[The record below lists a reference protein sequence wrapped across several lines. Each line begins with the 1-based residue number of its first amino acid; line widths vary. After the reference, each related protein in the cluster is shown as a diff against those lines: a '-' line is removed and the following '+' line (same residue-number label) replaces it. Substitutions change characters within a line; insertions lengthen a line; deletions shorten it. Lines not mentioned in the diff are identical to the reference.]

1 MTRKDILNS
10 ATITAAKNMRIE
22 NKVGSLEPGKYADLL
37 ILSAN
42 PMDDLSNL
50 KQAEQIMKVGAFI

>member
-42 PMDDLSNL
+42 PMDDLSKL

>member
-50 KQAEQIMKVGAFI
+50 KQAEQIMKGGAFI